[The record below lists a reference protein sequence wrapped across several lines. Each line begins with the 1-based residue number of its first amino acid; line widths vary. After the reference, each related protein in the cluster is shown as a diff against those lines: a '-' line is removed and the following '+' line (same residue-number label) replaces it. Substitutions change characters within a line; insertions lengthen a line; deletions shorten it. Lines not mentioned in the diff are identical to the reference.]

1 MWTHLSLHW
10 LLRAR
15 GPIGVDI
22 DPYGLQECPQ
32 WMVRADMH
40 QDGNSIQARLRVQ
53 DQNIFIRK
61 EGFKLMG
68 ASPPAAIC
76 LGSSFSIICQIGF
89 FARLPDWFFRQIARL
104 EVDGGSRQISQIGW
118 IDRLARLDLLPD

>member
-1 MWTHLSLHW
+1 MDGTGRYAPRGEQYSSYTDSP
-10 LLRAR
+10 RAK
-15 GPIGVDI
+15 
-22 DPYGLQECPQ
+22 
-32 WMVRADMH
+32 
-40 QDGNSIQARLRVQ
+40 
-53 DQNIFIRK
+53 IFIRK

>member
-1 MWTHLSLHW
+1 MGYKSAHSGWY
-10 LLRAR
+10 
-15 GPIGVDI
+15 GPICTKTGTVFKLDLESKTKNL
-22 DPYGLQECPQ
+22 Y
-32 WMVRADMH
+32 
-40 QDGNSIQARLRVQ
+40 S
-53 DQNIFIRK
+53 